1 MIRTG
6 IDILKIERIKE
17 KIENQSF
24 YNNCF
29 TDYERQYAQNKQCK
43 TDENKKYQTLAGIF
57 SGKEALL
64 KAIGSGVK
72 NLNYLKQIEITH
84 EASGRPVVNVW
95 GEVGDIIKSLNCST
109 IDISIS
115 HDGEYAVAVCVL
127 N

>member
-29 TDYERQYAQNKQCK
+29 TDYERQYALNKQCK

-84 EASGRPVVNVW
+84 EESGRPVVNVW

>member
-29 TDYERQYAQNKQCK
+29 TDYERQYALTKQCK

-84 EASGRPVVNVW
+84 EESGRPVVNVW

>member
-29 TDYERQYAQNKQCK
+29 TDYERQYALNKQCK

-84 EASGRPVVNVW
+84 EASGCPVVNVW